1 MGVRSLGLLL
11 AVMIATA
18 TVSPA
23 HGIHRGY
30 DAPIAS
36 YRFMVS
42 LRLAE
47 TPDSQSLRRHAH
59 PAGHRP
65 DRITLSRRDGGPFSL
80 GAVTVR
86 RGKIV
91 ELDILADADRL
102 RQLDLAI
109 LED

>member
-47 TPDSQSLRRHAH
+47 TPDSHRCGGTLIQPDIVLTAAH
-59 PAGHRP
+59 CLAATGGR
-65 DRITLSRRDGGPFSL
+65 SRSAP
-80 GAVTVR
+80 
-86 RGKIV
+86 
-91 ELDILADADRL
+91 
-102 RQLDLAI
+102 
-109 LED
+109 